1 MSHELALLAATAAG
15 IGFLHTILGP
25 DHCLPF
31 VLMGRAGRWSRA
43 KTLRVTLACGLGHVG
58 SSLALAGLGAALGLA
73 STRLEAIESFRGQL
87 AVWALIGFG
96 LVYMVWG
103 LRRAAR
109 RRPHAHPHAHGD
121 GTVHVHEHVH
131 EAEHLHVHPVE
142 HEHAHAVGAKIT
154 RLTPWVLFTLFIF
167 GPCEPLIAL
176 VLVPAAEQSV
186 AGVTLVASVFS
197 VATLA
202 TMVVAVAVVQAGV
215 GRLPLGRL
223 ERYTHALAGA
233 ALALCGVAL
242 QILNL

>member
-1 MSHELALLAATAAG
+1 MTRELELLAATAAG
-15 IGFLHTILGP
+15 LGFLHALLGP
-25 DHCLPF
+25 DHYLPF

-43 KTLRVTLACGLGHVG
+43 KTLGVTFVCGVGHVG

-73 STRLEAIESFRGQL
+73 SARLEVIESFRGQV

-109 RRPHAHPHAHGD
+109 HRPHAHPHAHSD

-131 EAEHLHVHPVE
+131 EAEHLH
-142 HEHAHAVGAKIT
+142 AHDAGAKIT

-167 GPCEPLIAL
+167 GPCEPLIPL

-186 AGVTLVASVFS
+186 AGVALVAAVFS

-202 TMVVAVAVVQAGV
+202 TMLAAVAVLQAGAE
-215 GRLPLGRL
+215 RLPLGPL

-242 QILNL
+242 QLFNL

>member
-1 MSHELALLAATAAG
+1 MTHELALLAATAAG
-15 IGFLHTILGP
+15 IGFLHALLGP
-25 DHCLPF
+25 DHYLPF
-31 VLMGRAGRWSRA
+31 VLMGRAGRWSRG
-43 KTLRVTLACGLGHVG
+43 KTLAVTFVCGLGHVG
-58 SSLALAGLGAALGLA
+58 SSLALAGLGVALGLA
-73 STRLEAIESFRGQL
+73 SARLAAIESFRGQL

-96 LVYMVWG
+96 LVYFAWG

-109 RRPHAHPHAHGD
+109 HRPHAHPHAHSD

-142 HEHAHAVGAKIT
+142 HRHAHEAGAKIT

-167 GPCEPLIAL
+167 GPCEPLIPL

-186 AGVTLVASVFS
+186 AGVALVAAVFS

-202 TMVVAVAVVQAGV
+202 TMLAAVAVLQAGV
-215 GRLPLGRL
+215 ERLPLGPL

-233 ALALCGVAL
+233 ALALCGAAL
-242 QILNL
+242 QVFSL